1 MNIKENYFRQ
11 RNLSLKKENRVIA
24 AKREIDT
31 INFILKEFFQ
41 FNLISGM
48 KVLDLG
54 SGDRFLKDEFEDR
67 GIIYEDY
74 DIMDID
80 FEKDKFK
87 NKDNEF
93 DLVISLAVL
102 EHIKNPNLFLDEC
115 KRVLKKNS
123 LYLSTPNW
131 KYSKDLFLGRPYAC
145 KPYTDTS
152 LNDILTSKGFT
163 NVKILPNLRCK
174 SKWWYEGKFK
184 FLKAYY
190 LLPFK
195 GDAKFVPNFLKGKSK
210 GLFAIEKKINF

>member
-123 LYLSTPNW
+123 FLYLSTPNW
-131 KYSKDLFLGRPYAC
+131 KYTKDSFWDDPTHV

-210 GLFAIEKKINF
+210 GLFAIGKK

>member
-1 MNIKENYFRQ
+1 MNNKKNYFNQ
-11 RNLSLKKENRVIA
+11 RNLSLKSQNRVLA

-31 INFILKEFFQ
+31 INFIFKEFFQ
-41 FNLISGM
+41 FKLIPGM

-54 SGDRFLKDEFEDR
+54 SGDRFLKNEFEDR

-74 DIMDID
+74 DINNID
-80 FEKDKFK
+80 FETDKFK

-93 DLVISLAVL
+93 DLIVSLAVL
-102 EHIKNPNLFLDEC
+102 EHIENPDLFLSEC

-123 LYLSTPNW
+123 YLYLSTPNW
-131 KYSKDLFLGRPYAC
+131 NFSKETFWDDPTHV
-145 KPYTDTS
+145 KPYTEAN
-152 LNDILTSKGFT
+152 LKDILLSKGFRE
-163 NVKILPNLRCK
+163 IEIFPNLRCK

-195 GDAKFVPNFLKGKSK
+195 GDTRFVPDFLKGKSS
-210 GLFAIEKKINF
+210 GLFAIGKK